1 MSEAKSHAAL
11 WGHSQKVHGGT
22 PVKGALILL
31 QMWAQPCDPVQPP
44 GWPPLY
50 LRPHRT
56 RDRTGGKTRASAPRQ
71 SEHSFRVAHLQVLQ
85 SLALDHMATCLS
97 LVWDKWTNVIPN
109 SLGAV
114 GALNLCPSPC

>member
-1 MSEAKSHAAL
+1 MQPSGDTAKRCTEAPQSREPSSSCKC
-11 WGHSQKVHGGT
+11 GHS
-22 PVKGALILL
+22 PAR
-31 QMWAQPCDPVQPP
+31 DPVQPP
-44 GWPPLY
+44 GWPPLH

-56 RDRTGGKTRASAPRQ
+56 QDRTGGKTRASAPKQ

-85 SLALDHMATCLS
+85 SPALDHMATCLS

-114 GALNLCPSPC
+114 GH